1 MHPAVDES
9 GDPIRPGRDWRPL
22 DPLELGFVCVTDATR
37 RIQSNVSPCR
47 AHSSKPCRNMACR
60 MRNIWKMMGVLGI
73 NSHKGGYF
81 RHFLVSPVKR
91 TLTKTLVVV
100 NVAVDHSDQPGSF
113 MGSDA
118 CPCLCG
124 GTAGLIRNDPQGD

>member
-22 DPLELGFVCVTDATR
+22 DPLELGFACVTDAHGEYSLTSHCAHT
-37 RIQSNVSPCR
+37 QVNPVEYGVSDAKHLENDGR
-47 AHSSKPCRNMACR
+47 L
-60 MRNIWKMMGVLGI
+60 LGI

-81 RHFLVSPVKR
+81 RHFPVSPVKR
-91 TLTKTLVVV
+91 TLTKTLVV